1 MEKSTYEKYKHNYKK
16 WYESNK
22 EQISIKNKLKYQNNK
37 ELYQIYY
44 IENKKRLNQYSREY
58 WMTYQRKG
66 KQYMTKQN
74 FILLNYPKPII
85 NKSLL
90 VTF

>member
-1 MEKSTYEKYKHNYKK
+1 MEKSTYEKYKHNYEK
-16 WYESNK
+16 WYQNNK
-22 EQISIKNKLKYQNNK
+22 QQISIKNKIKYQNNK

-58 WMTYQRKG
+58 WMTYHRKG
-66 KQYMTKQN
+66 NQYMTKQN